1 MPLRY
6 PLEKTMQANKTIQVV
21 DSVGNRYEATYLK
34 RAKGLV
40 KHGRARFIDEHT
52 ICLACPPNNTENSE
66 DNEMT
71 NTNIENTILENTNT
85 APVEEITSAPES
97 KYTLEYALEQIEK
110 IANDKDAILGA
121 FNTLSCMENAAVCS
135 DSKIDAMAEA
145 VSDTVKC
152 RETTNQKLIE
162 FYSKMVD
169 DLKPQTQKDERGQF
183 LEWVTECV
191 RNMKPAVSAP
201 DFEKL
206 WKAFH
211 PEAHTEQDKWNA
223 IAKLA
228 DAAML
233 SDDYVESRSDM
244 ISEIRQILR
253 ENK

>member
-1 MPLRY
+1 M
-6 PLEKTMQANKTIQVV
+6 EKTVNVV
-21 DSVGNRYEATYLK
+21 DAVGNRYEATYLK

-52 ICLACPPNNTENSE
+52 ICLACPPKEQNNSE

-71 NTNIENTILENTNT
+71 NTNIENTNT
-85 APVEEITSAPES
+85 APAEETASAPES
-97 KYTLEYALEQIEK
+97 RYTLEYALEQLEK

-121 FNTLSCMENAAVCS
+121 FNTLSCMESGTCPTGGSA
-135 DSKIDAMAEA
+135 DAMAKA
-145 VSDTVKC
+145 VSDTVQC

-233 SDDYVESRSDM
+233 SDDYVEERSSM
-244 ISEIRQILR
+244 IDEIRQILR